1 MVWRPVKGGDAEDK
15 AHDWCRQRGWTV
27 LSRNYQV
34 KVGEIDLICRDGETL
49 VFIEV
54 RQRSNE
60 RFGSASASVTPAKQK
75 KLIRAAQWY
84 LQSNPAQARSSARF
98 DVLALDKNNA
108 IHWIKGAFSA

>member
-15 AHDWCRQRGWTV
+15 AHDWCLQQGWTV
-27 LSRNYQV
+27 LTRNFQV
-34 KVGEIDLICRDGETL
+34 KVGEIDLICRDGDTL

-54 RQRSNE
+54 RQRRNE

-84 LQSNPAQARSSARF
+84 LQSNPAQARSGARF
-98 DVLALDKNNA
+98 DVLALDMSNS
-108 IHWIKGAFSA
+108 IHWIKGAFAA